1 METALK
7 KDLESKLLNIK
18 KLAPGSIKLYLR
30 NLEKL
35 NDNMP
40 LKNLNFLKNIQ
51 AVIDRISEY
60 KDNTKRGYLISICS
74 VLSLDKSSAKK
85 QKLYDDYFKM
95 MMAMNKMLKSDEAK
109 NEKSETQGKNW
120 IEWSEVEKKWD
131 ELYEKTKA
139 FIKNKELNEHQ
150 YDIILQLTI
159 LSLYVLLP
167 PRRNEYQNMV
177 VMKTVPASASADRNY
192 YDVDR
197 KQMVLNKFKT
207 SKKEGQKVI
216 DVPANLQE
224 ILSAYLKFHPLL
236 DGKKVK
242 SNTEVP
248 FLVYFDGSPLD
259 KVNSITRI
267 LNKIFGRR
275 VGSSMLRHIY
285 LSSKYGDV
293 QEQQK
298 TDAEMMGH
306 STAQQKDYIKK

>member
-1 METALK
+1 MDTPLK
-7 KDLESKLLNIK
+7 KDLDFKLLNIK
-18 KLAPGSIKLYLR
+18 KLSPGSIKLYLR

-35 NDNMP
+35 NDNQP

-51 AVIDRISEY
+51 EVVDRISEY

-85 QKLYDDYFKM
+85 QKLYDEYFKM
-95 MMAMNKMLKSDEAK
+95 MMEMNRMLKSDEAK
-109 NEKSETQGKNW
+109 NEKSETQDKNW
-120 IEWSEVEKKWD
+120 IEWSEVEKIWD
-131 ELYEKTKA
+131 ELYTKTKA
-139 FIKNKELNEHQ
+139 FMKNKELNEHQ
-150 YDIILQLTI
+150 YDILLQLTV

-177 VMKTVPASASADRNY
+177 VMKTVPANAATDRNY
-192 YDVDR
+192 YDADR

-207 SKKEGQKVI
+207 SKKEGQKI
-216 DVPANLQE
+216 IEVPANLQE

-236 DGKKVK
+236 EGKKLK
-242 SNTEVP
+242 ANTDVP

-267 LNKIFGRR
+267 LNKVFGRR

-306 STAQQKDYIKK
+306 STAQQKDYIKN

>member
-7 KDLESKLLNIK
+7 KDLESKLLNVK
-18 KLAPGSIKLYLR
+18 KLAPGSIKLYMR

-35 NDNMP
+35 NDNLP

-51 AVIDRISEY
+51 AVVDRISEY

-95 MMAMNKMLKSDEAK
+95 MMDMNKLLKSDEAK
-109 NEKSETQGKNW
+109 NEKSESQGKNW

-131 ELYEKTKA
+131 ELYQKTNA

-150 YDIILQLTI
+150 YDILLQLTI

-177 VMKTVPASASADRNY
+177 IMKTVPASASSDRNY

-197 KQMVLNKFKT
+197 KQMVLNKYKT

-216 DVPANLQE
+216 DVPTNLHE

-236 DGKKVK
+236 GGKKVK

-248 FLVYFDGSPLD
+248 FLVYFDGAPLD
-259 KVNSITRI
+259 KVNSITRV
-267 LNKIFGRR
+267 LNKVFGRR

-293 QEQQK
+293 HEQQK

-306 STAQQKDYIKK
+306 STTQQKDYIKK